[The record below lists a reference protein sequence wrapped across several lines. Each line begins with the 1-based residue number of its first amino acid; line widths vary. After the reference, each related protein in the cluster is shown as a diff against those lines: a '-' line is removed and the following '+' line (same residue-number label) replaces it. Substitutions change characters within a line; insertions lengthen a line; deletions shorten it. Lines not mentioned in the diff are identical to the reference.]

1 MLPNIQPFLN
11 ESERKAFAEGKAEGE
26 AAGLLKILARRGLE
40 MTDGERARIL
50 STRDLSLL
58 DRWYEVALS
67 VASVR
72 ELFELEA
79 VQPRL
84 TTWACAPRA
93 LSQTSRSRGTRAEH
107 LARQAPPRRVPRGRP
122 QPRIPP

>member
-1 MLPNIQPFLN
+1 LYRRDAGSLHGAVGGAADRAGARVVLPRLTCW
-11 ESERKAFAEGKAEGE
+11 AEGE

-72 ELFELEA
+72 ELLELEA
-79 VQPRL
+79 VQP
-84 TTWACAPRA
+84 P
-93 LSQTSRSRGTRAEH
+93 H
-107 LARQAPPRRVPRGRP
+107 
-122 QPRIPP
+122 

>member
-1 MLPNIQPFLN
+1 
-11 ESERKAFAEGKAEGE
+11 GKAEGE

-79 VQPRL
+79 VQP
-84 TTWACAPRA
+84 P
-93 LSQTSRSRGTRAEH
+93 H
-107 LARQAPPRRVPRGRP
+107 
-122 QPRIPP
+122 

>member
-1 MLPNIQPFLN
+1 MTGVQTCALPIC
-11 ESERKAFAEGKAEGE
+11 KAAGKAEGE

-40 MTDGERARIL
+40 MTDGERAHIL

-67 VASVR
+67 VASIR

-79 VQPRL
+79 ALQP
-84 TTWACAPRA
+84 
-93 LSQTSRSRGTRAEH
+93 H
-107 LARQAPPRRVPRGRP
+107 
-122 QPRIPP
+122 

>member
-11 ESERKAFAEGKAEGE
+11 ESERKAFAEAKAEGE

-79 VQPRL
+79 VQPPQG
-84 TTWACAPRA
+84 A
-93 LSQTSRSRGTRAEH
+93 
-107 LARQAPPRRVPRGRP
+107 RVPLAP
-122 QPRIPP
+122 